1 MKRSRSRN
9 IYIFYFGT
17 SDMGEQLVWACK
29 NGDLDQVKDIMEK
42 PVRKTEQVNNN
53 TSLSMLVGV
62 MSDSKWSQFLA
73 LAGVQNVKAF

>member
-1 MKRSRSRN
+1 
-9 IYIFYFGT
+9 
-17 SDMGEQLVWACK
+17 MGEQLVWACK

-73 LAGVQNVKAF
+73 

>member
-1 MKRSRSRN
+1 
-9 IYIFYFGT
+9 
-17 SDMGEQLVWACK
+17 MGEQLVWACK

-62 MSDSKWSQFLA
+62 LSDSKWSQFLA